1 MRMPFSKKNKNPK
14 AKRPQTKRSQTK
26 SSRPERGSGLRYDNS
41 DQSLPGLS
49 GYMSG
54 PFVDADHPS
63 RFRYVRPDGRE
74 EDDPRDPLPEDAPA
88 IPPSRR
94 PAPRGFFGR

>member
-1 MRMPFSKKNKNPK
+1 MRMPFSKKNKSPK
-14 AKRPQTKRSQTK
+14 AKRPKTK
-26 SSRPERGSGLRYDNS
+26 SSRPERGPGLRYDNS
-41 DQSLPGLS
+41 DESLPGIC
-49 GYMSG
+49 GYMTG

-74 EDDPRDPLPEDAPA
+74 DDDPRDPLPEDAPA

-94 PAPRGFFGR
+94 PAPRGFFGG